1 MCASR
6 KTTPTFFELTNT
18 TDRLL
23 RAFIIY
29 LNSYF
34 LDDRQHSESN
44 TLILKWLLN
53 MVDIYGFIPYFIKT
67 DYPEAILEWMKKVR
81 HIEEKISLEI
91 WLLVINILYNFVR
104 HWIGIKALNK
114 LKTLTILKE
123 WKNRYFSEL
132 PSADMMKTFEEIFVT
147 YYLLYVLLLEPIE
160 MKKVNM
166 TSIQTV
172 LD

>member
-1 MCASR
+1 MTVSETVPNVLR
-6 KTTPTFFELTNT
+6 QLETI
-18 TDRLL
+18 LL
-23 RAFIIY
+23 DGNY
-29 LNSYF
+29 YDEKLYF

-67 DYPEAILEWMKKVR
+67 DYSEAILEWMKKVR